1 MSEIQRVNITLPKKL
16 LQKSRILIDEGLYSN
31 FSELVRESIKN
42 ELILDRNLLE
52 KKAAIDKIFE
62 EEKGNGFD
70 TSNLSQEQLIRRIK
84 KIRNELWD
92 KRHKDWFKG
101 LN

>member
-16 LQKSRILIDEGLYSN
+16 LQKSRILINEGIYSN

-42 ELILDRNLLE
+42 ELMLDRSLLE

-70 TSNLSQEQLIRRIK
+70 TSNLSQEQLIRRIR
-84 KIRNELWD
+84 KIRNQLWNE
-92 KRHKDWFKG
+92 KYKEWFEG
-101 LN
+101 LS